1 MVGVAGDMGQR
12 LPSGPSRYRAQC
24 MVDDPT
30 HTAFQELLRS
40 LRAHL
45 EWQRA
50 CGAPWLPRSSG
61 SVRPAAEPAGSVRP
75 PAAVSAAQ
83 APAWPARSAAAADLF
98 AEPGVREAQTL
109 AALAAHIGDCQ
120 RCKLARLGR
129 TTVVFGVGNP
139 DADLMFVGEGPG
151 ADEDRQGEP
160 FVGRAGQLLTE
171 IITKGMKLRR
181 QDVYIAN
188 VIKCRPPGNRNPE
201 PDEIATCMPFLV
213 RQIDL
218 VRPRVIVALGTFAA
232 QTLLGVKTPITRM
245 RGNWHEY
252 RDVPVM
258 PTFHPAYLLR
268 NPADKRVVWEDIKLV
283 MGALGMPV

>member
-1 MVGVAGDMGQR
+1 
-12 LPSGPSRYRAQC
+12 
-24 MVDDPT
+24 MVDDAT
-30 HTAFQELLRS
+30 HTALQEVLRS

-61 SVRPAAEPAGSVRP
+61 SAGAAAGSVRAAEDPAGSVRR

-83 APAWPARSAAAADLF
+83 SPSPSARSAPAADLF
-98 AEPGVREAQTL
+98 AEPGVREAETL
-109 AALAAHIGDCQ
+109 AALAEHIGDCQ
-120 RCKLARLGR
+120 RCKLARQGR
-129 TTVVFGVGNP
+129 STVVFGVGNP

-218 VRPRVIVALGTFAA
+218 VQPRVIVALGTFAA

-252 RDVPVM
+252 RGVPVM

-268 NPADKRVVWEDIKLV
+268 NPSDKRVVWEDIKLV